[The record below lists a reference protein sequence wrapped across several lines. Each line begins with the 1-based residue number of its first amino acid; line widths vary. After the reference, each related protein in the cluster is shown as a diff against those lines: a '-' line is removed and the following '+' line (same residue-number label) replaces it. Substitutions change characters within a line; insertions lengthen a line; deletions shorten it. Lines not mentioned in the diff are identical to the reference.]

1 VSPARPIVGLTT
13 SWDPAAGDHQRPHVS
28 MYAAYLEALEA
39 VGLTP
44 LLISPAHSQE
54 SIIALMQ
61 LCEGLVLSGG
71 GDIDPR
77 RYGEAPRPGLDW
89 MFRERDVAEFT
100 AFELAQARQIPVFG
114 ICRGIQVMNVAL
126 GGTLFQDIDRDRES
140 PSTAHQQTGPW
151 GARAHDA
158 HVVAGSRLRE
168 IVGVDSLH
176 INSFHHQA
184 IRDVAPLLT
193 VTATAED
200 GVIEAV
206 EMVDHPW
213 FIGVQWHPERREAT
227 APHTDPDRRLFAAF
241 GEAVRSNRVPVPGMR
256 LA

>member
-1 VSPARPIVGLTT
+1 MVGLTT
-13 SWDPAAGDHQRPHVS
+13 SWDPAAGDHRRPQVI
-28 MYAAYLEALEA
+28 MYAAYLEALEN

-54 SIIALMQ
+54 SIAGLMQ

-77 RYGEAPRPGLDW
+77 RYGEAPLPGLDW
-89 MFRERDVAEFT
+89 VFGERDVAEFT
-100 AFELAQARQIPVFG
+100 ALEIALERRIPVFG
-114 ICRGIQVMNVAL
+114 ICRGVQVMNVGL
-126 GGTLFQDIDRDRES
+126 GGTLFQDIDRDRAV
-140 PSTAHQQTGPW
+140 PSTIHQQSAVW

-158 HVVAGSRLRE
+158 AISAGSRLHE
-168 IVGVDSLH
+168 IVGVDSLR

-184 IRDVAPLLT
+184 IRDVAAPLT
-193 VTATAED
+193 VTAVAED

-206 EMVDHPW
+206 EMASHPW
-213 FIGVQWHPERREAT
+213 CLGVQWHPERQEAT

-241 GEAVRSNRVPVPGMR
+241 ADAVRSNRVALSAVRAG
-256 LA
+256 

>member
-1 VSPARPIVGLTT
+1 VSAARPIVGLTT
-13 SWDPAAGDHQRPHVS
+13 SWDPAAGDHRRPQVI

-54 SIIALMQ
+54 SIISLIQ

-77 RYGEAPRPGLDW
+77 RYGVAPRPGLDW
-89 MFRERDVAEFT
+89 VFRERDVAEFT
-100 AFELAQARQIPVFG
+100 AFELALARQVPVFG
-114 ICRGIQVMNVAL
+114 ICRGVQVMNVGL
-126 GGTLFQDIDRDRES
+126 GGTLFQDIDRDRAVS
-140 PSTAHQQTGPW
+140 STTHQQSGPW

-158 HVVAGSRLRE
+158 TVIAGSRLRE

-176 INSFHHQA
+176 INSFHHQS
-184 IRDVAPLLT
+184 IRDVAPALT
-193 VTATAED
+193 VTAVAED

-206 EMVDHPW
+206 EMAGHPW
-213 FIGVQWHPERREAT
+213 CVGVQWHPERQEAT

-241 GEAVRSNRVPVPGMR
+241 GDAVRSNRVPVPGIR
-256 LA
+256 IV